1 MITYISVVMIVL
13 SLIQHVD
20 NVDCQNQKNE
30 LISLFELTYQVEV
43 IFQGKFCSEM
53 KEAALNLTKSLA
65 QVAQEILVDFEEA
78 VVKDSSKTNMQ
89 NGTVH
94 PFTIEVITYVKS
106 LLE

>member
-1 MITYISVVMIVL
+1 
-13 SLIQHVD
+13 
-20 NVDCQNQKNE
+20 
-30 LISLFELTYQVEV
+30 
-43 IFQGKFCSEM
+43 M

-78 VVKDSSKTNMQ
+78 VVKDSSKINMQ

-94 PFTIEVITYVKS
+94 PFTIEVIKYVKS

>member
-1 MITYISVVMIVL
+1 MR
-13 SLIQHVD
+13 
-20 NVDCQNQKNE
+20 
-30 LISLFELTYQVEV
+30 
-43 IFQGKFCSEM
+43 
-53 KEAALNLTKSLA
+53 EAALNLTKSLA
-65 QVAQEILVDFEEA
+65 QIAQEILVDFEEA